1 MQIWKKKKSKKTSGV
16 LEFVKSVSIFK
27 DRVGQVISR
36 VTENTVTDTLL
47 LSFILHGFAPRSKP
61 NS

>member
-1 MQIWKKKKSKKTSGV
+1 MQIWKKKKKTSGV

-27 DRVGQVISR
+27 ERVGQVSR
-36 VTENTVTDTLL
+36 VIENTVTDTLL
-47 LSFILHGFAPRSKP
+47 LSFILHGFAPRTRSEP